1 MPWSTA
7 ELTPSMS
14 GGEQDRDKLHNI
26 QLSNNFAAET
36 IPMRQCQHDKDGVC
50 SIHGE
55 GAKEMWKPAP
65 TITRGK
71 DGALRRR
78 KGRVSYYVCEEG
90 RVGRGGKLTQTK
102 MSSFF
107 KTGGGGD
114 TRC

>member
-1 MPWSTA
+1 
-7 ELTPSMS
+7 MS
-14 GGEQDRDKLHNI
+14 GGEQNRDKLHNI
-26 QLSNNFAAET
+26 PLSNNFAAET

-50 SIHGE
+50 SVHGE

-71 DGALRRR
+71 DGSLRRR
-78 KGRVSYYVCEEG
+78 KGCVSYYVCEEG

-114 TRC
+114 TRF